1 MTTRQAPSGEA
12 GYTLV
17 ELLAAMSIGLLI
29 ILAAFQIMD
38 RSTQLSKRTYQTVD
52 ATQRG
57 RLAMDL
63 MMRELSSQ
71 VCISNTIPP
80 VDTATSTA
88 ITYFVNLG
96 GADAVPEKHQLSYES
111 NSLVLRRYVG
121 TGTPPTMTWP
131 GTATSTK
138 TLLENVAQTGTT
150 PVFRYYTWG
159 TGNPVAPD
167 ALLTAPLSTADEAR
181 VAKVAVSFTALPA
194 ADFRDTTKG
203 SAQMA
208 DSSYV
213 RIADPTDTS
222 RGPRCN

>member
-1 MTTRQAPSGEA
+1 MTGGRAGGEA
-12 GYTLV
+12 GFTLV
-17 ELLAAMSIGLLI
+17 ELLVAMTIGMGI
-29 ILAAFQIMD
+29 ILAAFTLLD

-80 VDTATSTA
+80 IDAATSTA
-88 ITYFVNLG
+88 VTFFTNLG

-111 NSLVLRRYVG
+111 GSIVLRRWVG

-131 GTATSTK
+131 GTPTSTR
-138 TLLENVAQTGTT
+138 TVLENVAQQGST
-150 PVFRYYTWG
+150 PVFRYYTWDAG
-159 TGNPVAPD
+159 TPVQPN
-167 ALLTAPLSTADEAR
+167 ALLAAPLSTADEAR
-181 VAKVAVSFTALPA
+181 VARISLSFKALPA
-194 ADFRDTTKG
+194 ADLRDTRG
-203 SAQMA
+203 AA
-208 DSSYV
+208 DLQDAVYV
-213 RIADPTDTS
+213 RIADPTDPS